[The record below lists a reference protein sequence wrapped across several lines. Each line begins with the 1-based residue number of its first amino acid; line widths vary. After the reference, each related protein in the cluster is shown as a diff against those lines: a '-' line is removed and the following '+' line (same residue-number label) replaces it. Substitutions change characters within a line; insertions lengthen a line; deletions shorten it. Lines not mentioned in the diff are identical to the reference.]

1 MSIAAL
7 ARPEIRNLRAYKIPN
22 ACGPAIKLNAN
33 ESPLATGT
41 TNSEGLNR
49 YPARPP
55 AALTQM
61 MANHYDV
68 ATENLLVTRGSSEGI
83 DLLIRSF
90 CSAGQDNVLI
100 CPPAFEMY
108 RVFASIQ
115 GVQCVDVPLRAAQ
128 EYALDTDS
136 LLNACDIRSKLIFI
150 CSPNNPSGGSV
161 PRNDVLRILEARKS
175 KSLVI
180 LDEAYIEF
188 SDMESLASLVS
199 EYDNLVVLRTLSKA
213 RALAGARCG
222 AVIASNAVIDLVDRV
237 LAPYALSTP
246 VIKKAEQALSK
257 NQLARSDLAIREIID
272 ERKRLYRELATCDS
286 VVQIYPSQANFL
298 LVRFQSLVELQRCLD
313 EVGIAIRLFGD
324 DPLLVNCARI
334 TVSLKHENDKLIKAI
349 RSLD

>member
-1 MSIAAL
+1 
-7 ARPEIRNLRAYKIPN
+7 
-22 ACGPAIKLNAN
+22 
-33 ESPLATGT
+33 
-41 TNSEGLNR
+41 
-49 YPARPP
+49 
-55 AALTQM
+55 M

-115 GVQCVDVPLRAAQ
+115 GVRCVDVPLRAAH
-128 EYALDTDS
+128 EYTLDTDS
-136 LLNACDIRSKLIFI
+136 LLNACDIRTKLIFI

-161 PRNDVLRILEARKS
+161 PRNDVLRILDARRS
-175 KSLVI
+175 ESLVI

-188 SDMESLASLVS
+188 SDTESLASLVS

-222 AVIASNAVIDLVDRV
+222 AVIASNAVIDLLDRV

-246 VIKKAEQALSK
+246 VIEKAEQALSK
-257 NQLARSDLAIREIID
+257 KQLARSDLAIRETID
-272 ERKRLYRELATCDS
+272 ERERLYRELATCGS
-286 VVQIYPSQANFL
+286 VVQIFPSQANFL
-298 LVRFQSLVELQRCLD
+298 LVRFQSLDEVQRCLD

-324 DPLLVNCARI
+324 DPLLLNCARI
-334 TVSLKHENDKLIKAI
+334 TVSLKYENDELIKAI